1 MANHQL
7 IVALLLA
14 GAGAFA
20 PRHGLRQPLTPAKAL
35 LSQQTGESPTNTAV
49 LERFLALPNLAP
61 CVQCEYIWIDA
72 DGKTRSK
79 TRTVEAK
86 KTIEGA
92 SGLPNWTY
100 DGSSTGQAPGDDSEV
115 ILKPKAVFPD
125 PFRPVAAGEDN
136 TPRNLL
142 VLCDTWTAEGDALP
156 TNDRAAAA
164 EIFAAHEG
172 EKPWFGIEQEYTLFN
187 MDQTTPLGWPAG
199 GYPGPQGPYYCSA
212 GAGRAFGRAVSEAHY
227 KACLYAGIAI
237 SGTNAE
243 VMPGQWEYQV
253 GPSVGIAAGD
263 ELWASRYIL
272 DRVCEEFNVH
282 VTYEPKPIKGDWN
295 GAGAH
300 INFSTEKMREAGG
313 IEEIVTACEKLRV
326 YRAEHIAIYGENNEE
341 RLTGAH
347 ETCSIDQFKWG
358 VADRGCS
365 IRIPRDTHAALCGYL
380 EDRRPASNVDPY
392 RATAKIMASTMDGVD
407 VSDAVAA
414 VMPLFAKGTVAPDG
428 AAIEEAVAKVGASA

>member
-1 MANHQL
+1 MDRR
-7 IVALLLA
+7 
-14 GAGAFA
+14 G
-20 PRHGLRQPLTPAKAL
+20 RR
-35 LSQQTGESPTNTAV
+35 
-49 LERFLALPNLAP
+49 
-61 CVQCEYIWIDA
+61 
-72 DGKTRSK
+72 
-79 TRTVEAK
+79 
-86 KTIEGA
+86 
-92 SGLPNWTY
+92 
-100 DGSSTGQAPGDDSEV
+100 
-115 ILKPKAVFPD
+115 
-125 PFRPVAAGEDN
+125 AA
-136 TPRNLL
+136 
-142 VLCDTWTAEGDALP
+142 

-227 KACLYAGIAI
+227 KACLYAGISI

-253 GPSVGIAAGD
+253 GPCVGIAAGD

-341 RLTGAH
+341 RSRARTRRARSISSSGASP
-347 ETCSIDQFKWG
+347 T
-358 VADRGCS
+358 
-365 IRIPRDTHAALCGYL
+365 AAA
-380 EDRRPASNVDPY
+380 RSAS
-392 RATAKIMASTMDGVD
+392 RATRTPSCAATSST
-407 VSDAVAA
+407 AA
-414 VMPLFAKGTVAPDG
+414 PRRTSTRTARPRRSWRARWTR
-428 AAIEEAVAKVGASA
+428 ST